1 MLEVALADPAATT
14 ATLRATCE
22 EVLATGQQQERLIEA
37 LLTLARSQRGL
48 DHREPVDL
56 AAVAAKVLGSRAPRS
71 PGPGIRTSLAPAP
84 MAGDQYLAERLVAN
98 LADNALRYNV
108 ADGWVQVTTGT
119 RNGRAVLL
127 VANTGPQ
134 VPADQIQRLL
144 QPFQRLGQDR
154 VGEPGGS
161 GLGLSIVAAIAS
173 AHGAVISAR
182 PGPDGGLSIEVSF
195 AALTAGILAPAILPG
210 TGQLLRHALRL
221 LAWTPRPKSSTSSG
235 TQRSR

>member
-1 MLEVALADPAATT
+1 MTTAAT
-14 ATLRATCE
+14 
-22 EVLATGQQQERLIEA
+22 
-37 LLTLARSQRGL
+37 
-48 DHREPVDL
+48 
-56 AAVAAKVLGSRAPRS
+56 
-71 PGPGIRTSLAPAP
+71 APAP
-84 MAGDQYLAERLVAN
+84 CRTITPMASAMTPATASTAAVPITTRTWVSVLAGY
-98 LADNALRYNV
+98 NALRYNV

-127 VANTGPQ
+127 VADTGPQ

-195 AALTAGILAPAILPG
+195 AALAAGIGAPAILPG

-235 TQRSR
+235 TRRSR